1 VDIIIAAAGSGS
13 RYDKNS
19 TPKQFL
25 VFKNKEVLSLNI
37 EKWINLKEDI
47 LIKDIYV
54 VLPNSNFENL
64 SSKYKKKY
72 PNIITVMG
80 GVTRGESIL
89 NALKLST
96 EKNVMIH
103 DGARPF
109 FSKELVFRVYN
120 KLKVSNVV
128 IPILPITDTLKIVKN
143 YKVEKTLNREDYF
156 TVQTPQAFNK
166 EIIKKAY
173 LDSGIFAYD
182 DSELLEKQNIDIN
195 TVIGEWNN
203 IKITTKEQNRLIN
216 FLMQQED

>member
-1 VDIIIAAAGSGS
+1 MDIIIAAAGSGS

-19 TPKQFL
+19 IPKQFL
-25 VFKNKEVLSLNI
+25 VFKNREVLSLNI
-37 EKWINLKEDI
+37 EKWINLKKDI
-47 LIKDIYV
+47 LINNIYV
-54 VLPNSNFENL
+54 VLPNNNFKNL
-64 SSKYKKKY
+64 SNKYQKKY
-72 PNIITVMG
+72 PNIIIVEG

-109 FSKELVFRVYN
+109 FSKELVFRIYN
-120 KLKVSNVV
+120 KLKISDAV

-143 YKVEKTLNREDYF
+143 NKVEKTLNRENYF
-156 TVQTPQAFNK
+156 TVQTPQAFNR

-173 LDSGIFAYD
+173 LESGIFAFD
-182 DSELLEKQNIDIN
+182 DSELLEKQNVDIN

-203 IKITTKEQNRLIN
+203 IKITTKEQNKLIN
-216 FLMQQED
+216 FLIQQED